1 MIQDCTRVLHFA
13 RAPPLPPTPPRGFA
27 HCTVP
32 FLPKNPAH
40 KQDKWFKNNL
50 HNEKKRGRG
59 WTTGRKEE
67 AGWGHASFHLS
78 CQLRVAVEAA
88 VPAAFDLCKAP
99 GVWICPFIHND
110 LDVSF
115 HTQWSQEEEEKETPC
130 PMRRDESCEGKKP
143 ISCVASSHHSCH
155 PAPRTVKNR
164 TVDRGSYDFWV

>member
-78 CQLRVAVEAA
+78 CQLRVAAEAA
-88 VPAAFDLCKAP
+88 VSAAFDLCKAP
-99 GVWICPFIHND
+99 GVWVCPFIHND
-110 LDVSF
+110 LGVSF
-115 HTQWSQEEEEKETPC
+115 IHNDPKRRRKKKPLAPWGGMNHMKE
-130 PMRRDESCEGKKP
+130 KKP